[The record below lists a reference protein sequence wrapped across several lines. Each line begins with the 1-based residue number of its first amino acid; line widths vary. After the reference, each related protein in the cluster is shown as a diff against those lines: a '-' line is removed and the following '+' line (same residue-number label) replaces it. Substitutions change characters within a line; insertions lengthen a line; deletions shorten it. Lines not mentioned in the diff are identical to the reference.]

1 MVRIAEIVDALELTA
16 TSHDEQVGADLRGR
30 YDVRFWIAA
39 GHGARVGERRL
50 GEQLGQAATAL
61 IRARGEA
68 IGRAKNL
75 TGARAAH
82 SEGGTD
88 VAGFKDALSRTH
100 VEASSPD
107 GLVTVRALGAA
118 HVSFEVRDGALA
130 EHGQDEVARAA
141 TEAAR
146 AGIPHLVGE
155 VRQLRRD
162 FYRG

>member
-1 MVRIAEIVDALELTA
+1 MRIAEIIDAIELTA

-30 YDVRFWIAA
+30 YDVRFWIAP
-39 GHGARVGERRL
+39 GHAARVGELRL

-61 IRARGEA
+61 LRARGEA

-75 TGARAAH
+75 TGARAAR
-82 SEGGTD
+82 SEGSTD
-88 VAGFKDALSRTH
+88 VEGFVDALGRTS
-100 VEASSPD
+100 VEATSAD
-107 GLVTVRALGAA
+107 GLVTVRALGAT
-118 HVSFEVRDGALA
+118 HVTFEVRAGAIA
-130 EHGQDEVARAA
+130 ERGEEDIARAA

-146 AGIPHLVGE
+146 AGSTRLVGE

>member
-1 MVRIAEIVDALELTA
+1 MRIAEIIDALELTA

-30 YDVRFWIAA
+30 YDVRFWIAP
-39 GHGARVGERRL
+39 GHAARVGERRL

-61 IRARGEA
+61 IRARAAA

-75 TGARAAH
+75 TGARAART
-82 SEGGTD
+82 EGGTD
-88 VAGFKDALSRTH
+88 VEGFQDALERTT

-107 GLVTVRALGAA
+107 GLVTVRAIGPA
-118 HVSFEVRDGALA
+118 HVTFEVRAGAIA

-146 AGIPHLVGE
+146 AGVPRLVGE